1 MRVYTGKTRKVRI
14 EGTLAMTRHVRSL
27 VAAYPDPGILIISRA
42 EFTFEMYWRV
52 FPEIKT
58 KIIMVHGVGR
68 QTGYYAEVQDGYGNV
83 DTDSNLTVV
92 GPPSDM
98 EFDCSITDGTYYC
111 EIDAREWYEDSTLA
125 DVDANGFPQEPL
137 PDVGTST
144 YLDGYGT
151 AYADGPP
158 GRKVTYGLSAVA
170 GGYLNVG
177 VSGGGVSASL
187 STVIP
192 AAFDLEWQATNAVW
206 SLFSGAQSNVGNE
219 PGLCRTIVTY
229 HDFEVK
235 EEYLRTSGGTYCRS
249 LGQTFEVVNSS
260 PNDGNVSKGFHTVL
274 GTPPELYKLRARAR
288 AWNADLPVRM
298 DCRYFKRNTSS
309 GIELGTLPMTDG
321 NVTVEQV
328 AYTLGCS
335 IDEVPKSGFSR
346 SEKCPMR
353 LFLDQRRITDT
364 GDDSRD
370 WRCLIKGRQWPIA
383 RVRHVDSEVLDDGSS
398 TTGWAATNGAV
409 TTSGGAIVFTPS
421 GSGGSLT
428 RTFSPEKNTEGHR
441 YLRVRIRSV
450 GTANQAITVGI
461 AGQTWDTTTGA
472 DGTWVERDLDLLCS
486 SSETGTTETRDSRN
500 PIEDPGGYPTAALP
514 TVNYSLGWGVSFAST
529 IAFTGLPSTGTIQVD
544 YIELRRVDTT
554 AFFSPLAPFLKQ
566 VQAWDSG
573 TDITSLYPFFF
584 GYSDGRVVDWP
595 HLALVDPYSGADSY
609 TRFTLSQLRGFI
621 AYPSGWECDTTG
633 LPADPD
639 AFHTSALDAYWFMGG
654 GSVYTHS
661 TEAWTANVTATPAD
675 NTWVTYP
682 AQMGWDEVQGY
693 PGIGR
698 GAWDGSAYDLA
709 NPALPC
715 AVEVALRARAEGVVF
730 KSTNVPY
737 AAASVVTYETSTL
750 AATGNATTNADG
762 EYVTGLP
769 YPRGNRNITTELRQG
784 SPAWL
789 YANRVVANRERDRTS
804 FRKAASTAACTDY
817 AISRNRRHA
826 RAYLRSGTLRLGFTD
841 NPAPFVW
848 TEVDTTLAATGAR
861 LDYSTWGEDGRL
873 WLAYDVAGTGY
884 LGYCTNEDGTVTVAL
899 TIGSGKTALCWTPN
913 RMLFTF
919 RQSGGTIYGRSYDAA
934 LNALEAEWAT
944 NLTGIDDEAIA
955 ARAITGPTGL
965 MQIGIQYTLGGSALF
980 ATSTDGKTF
989 S

>member
-1 MRVYTGKTRKVRI
+1 MRVYTGRTRKVRI
-14 EGTLAMTRHVRSL
+14 EGVLAMTRHVRTL
-27 VAAYPDPGILIISRA
+27 VAAAPDPGILIISRA

-58 KIIMVHGVGR
+58 KIIMVHGIGR

-92 GPPSDM
+92 GPPTDM
-98 EFDCSITDGTYYC
+98 EFNCSITDGTYYC
-111 EIDAREWYEDSTLA
+111 EIDAREWYEDSTLS
-125 DVDANGFPQEPL
+125 DVDANNFPKEPL
-137 PDVGTST
+137 ADVATKT

-206 SLFSGAQSNVGNE
+206 SLFSGSQSNVGNE
-219 PGLCRTIVTY
+219 PGLCRTIATY

-288 AWNADLPVRM
+288 AFNGDLPVRM
-298 DCRYFKRNTSS
+298 DARYFQKLTTS
-309 GIELGTLPMTDG
+309 GILLGTLAMTDG
-321 NVTVEQV
+321 SVTVEQV

-383 RVRHVDSEVLDDGSS
+383 RVRHVDSEVLDNGSS

-409 TTSGGAIVFTPS
+409 STSGGAIVFTPS

-486 SSETGTTETRDSRN
+486 SSESGTTETRDSRN
-500 PIEDPGGYPTAALP
+500 PIENPGGYPTATLP
-514 TVNYSLGWGVSFAST
+514 TVNYSLGWGVSFAAA
-529 IAFTGLPSTGTIQVD
+529 IAFTGLPATGTIQVD
-544 YIELRRVDTT
+544 YIELRRTDTT
-554 AFFSPLAPFLKQ
+554 AYFSPLAPFLKRF
-566 VQAWDSG
+566 QAWDSG
-573 TDITSLYPFFF
+573 TDITSLYPFWY

-595 HLALVDPYSGADSY
+595 HLAFVDANTGPDSY

-639 AFHTSALDAYWFMGG
+639 AFHTSSLDAYWFMGG
-654 GSVYTHS
+654 GSIYTHS
-661 TEAWTANVTATPAD
+661 TEAWTANITSTPAD
-675 NTWVTYP
+675 NTWATYP

-715 AVEVALRARAEGVVF
+715 AVEVALRARSEGVVF
-730 KSTNVPY
+730 RLDDQPYPSTTVR
-737 AAASVVTYETSTL
+737 AYETSTP
-750 AATGNATTNADG
+750 ANITGTGVTDAKGRYTTG
-762 EYVTGLP
+762 TP
-769 YPRGNRNITTELRQG
+769 YARGNKNITTKLLVG
-784 SPAWL
+784 SQPS
-789 YANRVVANRERDRTS
+789 ANRVEVNRERDRTS
-804 FRKAASTAACTDY
+804 FRKNTTGVGLAY
-817 AISRNRRHA
+817 AVSRAMRHA
-826 RAYLRSGTLRLGFTD
+826 RAYSDGGTMKLGFAENVGYPFSDVDTGLNPTAATLDYSKAGLADILRVCVCESGTIKVYVTSDESGTL
-841 NPAPFVW
+841 
-848 TEVDTTLAATGAR
+848 TLAITVGTGTYGAVVQRPDGVLHTYR
-861 LDYSTWGEDGRL
+861 LASGTVYTR
-873 WLAYDVAGTGY
+873 AYDAR
-884 LGYCTNEDGTVTVAL
+884 N
-899 TIGSGKTALCWTPN
+899 
-913 RMLFTF
+913 
-919 RQSGGTIYGRSYDAA
+919 
-934 LNALEAEWAT
+934 NALYAEQTT
-944 NLTGIDDEAIA
+944 NLTGLDNSEIDTRYSVGE
-955 ARAITGPTGL
+955 
-965 MQIGIQYTLGGSALF
+965 
-980 ATSTDGKTF
+980 DGKAIIGLIHSVGGALIFKTSQDGITF